1 MGSSLLQ
8 GHRVRLRPFEPE
20 EVASRHPWDYS
31 GEMARRWD
39 APLLPGARER
49 DPRWPD
55 PAVVR
60 PPREG
65 DVAQFIVEAFEGEPS
80 GMIGTHDCD
89 RRNGT
94 FSYGIAIRDGCQ
106 RRGYG
111 AEAILL
117 LCRYYFEQRRYQKVT
132 TWVYTY
138 NEPSLR
144 LHERLGFACEGCLRR
159 MVYTGGRY
167 YDRVIFGLTAEEFAE
182 RHTASLPRLEQ

>member
-8 GHRVRLRPFEPE
+8 GHRVRLRPYEPDD
-20 EVASRHPWDYS
+20 VASRYPWDHN

-39 APLLPGARER
+39 APWAPGAR
-49 DPRWPD
+49 DPRWLD
-55 PAVVR
+55 AAIRPA
-60 PPREG
+60 REG
-65 DVAQFIVEAFEGEPS
+65 DVAQFIVEAVEGEPS
-80 GMIGTHDCD
+80 GMIGAHDCD

-94 FSYGIAIRDGCQ
+94 FSYGLIIRDGWQ

-117 LCRYYFEQRRYQKVT
+117 LCRYYFEELRFQKVT
-132 TWVYTY
+132 TGVYTF

-167 YDRVIFGLTAEEFAE
+167 YDRVLFGLTAEEFAE
-182 RHTASLPRLEQ
+182 RHADSLPRPGQ